1 MSKSHFGEW
10 DDKNEEDVQMEKF
23 AIAAMEELEKNGQ
36 AEFLLLK
43 NDPLR
48 KWWQE
53 HKAHQAKLLAAKLER
68 ERRARIKEEALAKLS
83 TEEREILGLGKKN
96 SISSTAGVGIWDE
109 DVDEDEF
116 SDWGECDT
124 ELTTIDGSTYKV
136 YKVK

>member
-10 DDKNEEDVQMEKF
+10 DDENEEDVQMEKF

-83 TEEREILGLGKKN
+83 TEEREILGLNKN
-96 SISSTAGVGIWDE
+96 STAKVDIWDE
-109 DVDEDEF
+109 VVDEDGF
-116 SDWGECDT
+116 SEWGERDS
-124 ELTTIDGSTYKV
+124 EMTTINGSTYKV